1 MKKNTPHLF
10 FLILVLAIT
19 AAFFGLIKDF
29 LLAVFWSTVLAIL
42 FHSTYRYI
50 GIKLKG
56 KKNLAAGLTLLSI
69 LLVVIIPLTG
79 LAITLVNET
88 IRVYEQ
94 IQDGNVNIQERINT
108 FQDQLPII
116 EGYIER
122 VGLDPEK
129 IQQSIG
135 DAVAS
140 VTQNLAGQAI
150 NLTQNVVG
158 FIVQFSIM
166 LYVLFFF
173 LRDGRRLIHQLI
185 WVLPLGDENERK
197 LLARFASVAR
207 ATVKGSLIVAL
218 VQGTIGGILFW
229 AVGIPAAVLW
239 GFIMTILSLLP
250 IGSGLIWGPAAII
263 LFSQGEIGKAVTIL
277 IVGALVIGLV
287 DNLLRPRLVG
297 NDTKMPDYLIL
308 LSTLGGLSW
317 FGLSGFALGP
327 IIAAFFVTCW
337 AMLGEEFRN

>member
-10 FLILVLAIT
+10 FLLIVFLVT
-19 AAFFGLIKDF
+19 AAFFGVIKDY
-29 LLAVFWSTVLAIL
+29 LLAVFWAAVLAIL

-50 GIKLKG
+50 GIKLRG
-56 KKNLAAGLTLLSI
+56 RKNIAATLTLSVIL
-69 LLVVIIPLTG
+69 LLVVIPLTG
-79 LAITLVNET
+79 LAIILVNES
-88 IRVYEQ
+88 INVYEQ
-94 IQDGNVNIQERINT
+94 IQNGELNVEERINNI
-108 FQDQLPII
+108 QAQLPII
-116 EGYIER
+116 EGYLKNL
-122 VGLDPEK
+122 GLNTENLK
-129 IQQSIG
+129 TSIG
-135 DAVAS
+135 EAVAGA
-140 VTQNLAGQAI
+140 TQNLAGKALD
-150 NLTQNVVG
+150 LTQNLFG
-158 FIVQFSIM
+158 FVVQFFVM

-197 LLARFASVAR
+197 LLNRFASVAR
-207 ATVKGSLIVAL
+207 ATVKGSLIVA
-218 VQGTIGGILFW
+218 VIQGTIGGMLFW

-263 LFSQGEIGKAVTIL
+263 LFSQGEIGKAVAIL
-277 IVGALVIGLV
+277 IVGALIIGLI

-337 AMLGEEFRN
+337 AMLGDEFR

>member
-10 FLILVLAIT
+10 FLLLVLVIT

-29 LLAVFWSTVLAIL
+29 LLAVFWAIVLSIL

-56 KKNLAAGLTLLSI
+56 RKNAAAGLTLLSI
-69 LLVVIIPLTG
+69 LLLVIIPLTF
-79 LAITLVNET
+79 LAITLVNESLA
-88 IRVYEQ
+88 VYEQ
-94 IQDGNVNIQERINT
+94 IQDGDINIQERIDR
-108 FQDQLPII
+108 FQEQI
-116 EGYIER
+116 
-122 VGLDPEK
+122 PELESYLENFGVETAK
-129 IQQSIG
+129 IRESIG
-135 DAVAS
+135 EAIAS
-140 VTQNLAGQAI
+140 ATQNLAGKAI
-150 NLTQNVVG
+150 GITQNIFG
-158 FIVQFSIM
+158 FIVQFFLM
-166 LYVLFFF
+166 LYILFFF
-173 LRDGRRLIHQLI
+173 LRDGRRLIHQLV

-218 VQGTIGGILFW
+218 VQGTIGGLLFW

-239 GFIMTILSLLP
+239 GFLMTILSLLP
-250 IGSGLIWGPAAII
+250 IGSGLVWGPAAII
-263 LFSQGEIGKAVTIL
+263 LFTQGEIGKAIAIL

-308 LSTLGGLSW
+308 LSTLGGLAW
-317 FGLSGFALGP
+317 FGLSGFVLGP

-337 AMLGEEFRN
+337 AMLGEEFR